1 MSKKLTLILAMM
13 LSVWV
18 IQSCAT
24 ASKTAKME
32 KFEYTT
38 AINDIVQGKCYGCHS
53 ADGRSDKAKAALMW
67 DNVPTMSAEEQAH
80 ILEEIMEVTEKRA
93 MPPSRMVERRPELKL
108 TDEEVATFQ
117 KWAKEMKDV
126 VAKSK

>member
-1 MSKKLTLILAMM
+1 MNRKLSLILALLMVFWM
-13 LSVWV
+13 

-24 ASKTAKME
+24 SSKTASME

-38 AINDIVQGKCYGCHS
+38 AVNDIVQGKCYGCHS

-80 ILEEIMEVTEKRA
+80 ILDEILEVTSERK
-93 MPPSRMVERRPELKL
+93 MPPAPMVERKPELRL
-108 TDEEVATFQ
+108 SDEEVATFQ
-117 KWAKEMKDV
+117 KWATEMKAV
-126 VAKSK
+126 VAKKM

>member
-24 ASKTAKME
+24 SSKTAKME

-67 DNVPTMSAEEQAH
+67 DNVPTMSAAEQAH

-93 MPPSRMVERRPELKL
+93 MPPSRMVESRPELKL

-126 VAKSK
+126 VAKNM